1 MSLQQQTLYTIMINS
16 ITLAQVKQWEN
27 LVDMDNTGDEI
38 QALDC
43 YLVDEGGESCSI
55 DDAVDVVF
63 YAYYYDH
70 KHDFD
75 NIKSTLRE
83 VGVELD
89 EDTLITDRGD
99 FEGAFNTSSGG
110 TKYVQCP
117 MFIAVLKLVLN

>member
-38 QALDC
+38 QALEC
-43 YLVDEGGESCSI
+43 YFVDEGGESCRI
-55 DDAVDVVF
+55 DEAVDVVF
-63 YAYYYDH
+63 YAYDYDH

-75 NIKSTLRE
+75 SIKSTLRE

-89 EDTLITDRGD
+89 EDTLITERGD
-99 FEGAFNTSSGG
+99 FEGAFTTSSGG

>member
-38 QALDC
+38 QALEC
-43 YLVDEGGESCSI
+43 YFVDEGGESCRI
-55 DDAVDVVF
+55 DEAVDVVF
-63 YAYYYDH
+63 YAYDYDH

-75 NIKSTLRE
+75 SIKSTLRE

-89 EDTLITDRGD
+89 EDTLITERGD
-99 FEGAFNTSSGG
+99 FEGAFTTSSGG
-110 TKYVQCP
+110 TK
-117 MFIAVLKLVLN
+117 